1 MIDMA
6 LNGAMA
12 SLSEW
17 IEGARPRTLPNAVAP
32 VVAGAGAAIALDAF
46 SWWRSVLAL
55 LVSLSLI
62 VGVNYANDYSD
73 GIRGT
78 DENRVGPLRLVGSG
92 VAAPKAVLAAA
103 LVSLGLAGVLGLVLV
118 AVSGHWWLLAMG
130 ALCILGAWF
139 YTGGKKPY
147 GYYGFGEIA
156 VFVFFGLAG
165 VLGTV
170 YVQADR
176 VSWPALACAIAVG
189 CFSTAVLT
197 ANNLRD
203 IPTDIEAGKRTL
215 ATRLGDKG
223 TRRLYLVLVTV
234 PVLVSLALA
243 ATDYRL
249 TLLAGLT
256 VGLLLPAIGA
266 VHGGK
271 TGRELIPALRDTGFA
286 MLAWA
291 VSTAVLMNL

>member
-1 MIDMA
+1 MA

-12 SLSEW
+12 SLNEW

-32 VVAGAGAAIALDAF
+32 VVAGVGAAIALDAF
-46 SWWRSVLAL
+46 SWWRSALAL

-73 GIRGT
+73 GVRGT

-92 VAAPKAVLAAA
+92 VAAPKAVLTAA
-103 LVSLGLAGVLGLVLV
+103 LAALGLAGILGLLLVVL
-118 AVSGHWWLLAMG
+118 SGHYWLLAMG
-130 ALCILGAWF
+130 AVCILGAWF

-170 YVQADR
+170 YVQAGR
-176 VSWPALACAIAVG
+176 VSWAGLACAVAVG

-215 ATRLGDKG
+215 ATRLGDRG
-223 TRRLYLVLVTV
+223 TRRLYLALVTV
-234 PVLVSLALA
+234 PYVLSIVLGVPHPL
-243 ATDYRL
+243 L
-249 TLLAGLT
+249 LITLLTAP
-256 VGLLLPAIGA
+256 LLLKSVQA
-266 VHGGK
+266 VGGSAQ
-271 TGRELIPALRDTGFA
+271 GRALIPALRDTGFA
-286 MLAWA
+286 MLGWA
-291 VSTAVLMNL
+291 VSAAVGLGLS

>member
-1 MIDMA
+1 MA

-32 VVAGAGAAIALDAF
+32 VVAGVGAAIALDAF
-46 SWWRSVLAL
+46 SWWRSALAL

-92 VAAPKAVLAAA
+92 VAAPKAVLTAA
-103 LVSLGLAGVLGLVLV
+103 LISLGLAGVLGLVLV
-118 AVSGHWWLLAMG
+118 AISGHWWLLGMG

-256 VGLLLPAIGA
+256 VGLLVPAIGA